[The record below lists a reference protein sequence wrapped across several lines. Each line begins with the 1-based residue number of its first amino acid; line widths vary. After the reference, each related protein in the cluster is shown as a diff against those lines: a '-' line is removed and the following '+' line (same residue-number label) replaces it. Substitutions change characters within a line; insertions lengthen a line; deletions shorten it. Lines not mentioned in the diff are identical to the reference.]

1 MKRIIAYIILGV
13 VVIGLLVLNIWFS
26 TYCYNLNYNMWL
38 NEFNTQMNA
47 FGFYKEDVHM
57 LNQMNDEIKLVWC
70 LVANVLNYLFILI
83 GGVIAGFVI
92 YDFFDWY

>member
-26 TYCYNLNYNMWL
+26 TYCYNLNYTLYL
-38 NEFNTQMNA
+38 NEFNAQISQ

-57 LNQMNDEIKLVWC
+57 LNQINEYNKFIGLLIV
-70 LVANVLNYLFILI
+70 NVVNYFIIII
-83 GGVIAGFVI
+83 GGGIAGFAI
-92 YDFFDWY
+92 YDFFDWC